1 VADEPD
7 IEMNLARRMRGSG
20 LPSRP
25 ALEINPEH
33 ALVQRLDR
41 EPDEERLSDWAHILY
56 SQSVLTLGAR
66 IEDPAD
72 FVDRLN
78 GLLMTL
84 AEKTD

>member
-1 VADEPD
+1 
-7 IEMNLARRMRGSG
+7 MRGSG

-25 ALEINPEH
+25 VLEINPEH

-41 EPDEERLSDWAHILY
+41 ETDDERLADWAQILY

>member
-1 VADEPD
+1 
-7 IEMNLARRMRGSG
+7 M
-20 LPSRP
+20 
-25 ALEINPEH
+25 LEINPEH

-41 EPDEERLSDWAHILY
+41 ETDEQRLADWAHILY

-66 IEDPAD
+66 IEEPAD

-84 AEKTD
+84 AEEQDS

>member
-1 VADEPD
+1 V
-7 IEMNLARRMRGSG
+7 
-20 LPSRP
+20 
-25 ALEINPEH
+25 LEINPEH

-41 EPDEERLSDWAHILY
+41 ETDDERLSDWAQILY